1 MKSKGKITRRRL
13 SVLTFLFWM
22 SLSSVAGA
30 DLEEP
35 DTVVSP
41 LRLSPDMISG
51 LGLEI
56 STWGDESRIARWSQL
71 FTGEELSVSVFD
83 STPMN
88 AKDHPSPSK
97 SRIREYPYDQFVL
110 VLSGKSILTDEAGQS
125 FTFVAGDFFV
135 VPKGFSGTWEDFGVY
150 RELIVIME
158 EAFRT
163 RSLNIQKI
171 D

>member
-1 MKSKGKITRRRL
+1 MRFKSEITQRGL
-13 SVLTFLFWM
+13 GVLIFATWIFA
-22 SLSSVAGA
+22 SAVTAA
-30 DLEEP
+30 DLDGS

-41 LRLSPDMISG
+41 LRLNTDMISG
-51 LGLEI
+51 LGLEKFP
-56 STWGDESRIARWSQL
+56 WGDKSRLAKWSQL

-83 STPMN
+83 STPMS
-88 AKDHPSPSK
+88 AGDHPSPSK
-97 SRIREYPYDQFVL
+97 SRVRNYPYDQFVM

-125 FTFVAGDFFV
+125 YTFVAGDFFV

-163 RSLNIQKI
+163 RKLDIEKI
-171 D
+171 H